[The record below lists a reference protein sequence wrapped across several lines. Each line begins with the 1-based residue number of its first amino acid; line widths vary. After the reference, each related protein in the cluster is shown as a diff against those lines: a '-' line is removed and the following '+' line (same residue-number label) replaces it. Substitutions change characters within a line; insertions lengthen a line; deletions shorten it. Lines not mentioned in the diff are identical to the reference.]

1 MRLEEETAAATAAAA
16 VAAVPV
22 ASNDAQQESL
32 KQRYRRE
39 STPLLRHPTPAT
51 SYLQSRLWW
60 MGFLLMTLGE
70 SGNFLSYG
78 FAPASLVSPLG
89 AVSLL
94 SNAVVAPTLL
104 LSLIHI

>member
-1 MRLEEETAAATAAAA
+1 
-16 VAAVPV
+16 
-22 ASNDAQQESL
+22 
-32 KQRYRRE
+32 
-39 STPLLRHPTPAT
+39 
-51 SYLQSRLWW
+51 

-104 LSLIHI
+104 GEHLYLLDIAGMVWSDKASATHDKGATGYGVRLLDRFIADLEAS